1 MPPAHIEAVGFAA
14 AVLTTLCWIPQALRT
29 IRTRDTR
36 AISLVTQAAFTFGV
50 GLWLL
55 YGLLIGSTPVIVA
68 NAISIVPVAAILAMK
83 LRFG

>member
-1 MPPAHIEAVGFAA
+1 MSPAHIEAVGFAA

-68 NAISIVPVAAILAMK
+68 NAVSFVLVATILALK
-83 LRFG
+83 IRFG